1 MSELQIKSLFNPE
14 FSQKMHQRIDIRS
27 HMALKEFGQKNWKLN
42 HSDGFQDI
50 SIQELRRVGHRIAD
64 CKNIWEVY
72 SILGET
78 SNTGVCYYDVIMKPQ
93 HDRAYSLMDSI
104 LTQMEPTSVE
114 HALDIATGTGE
125 MALVLG
131 KRAKKTTAIDLTTA
145 LMESAQ
151 KKLMKA
157 QKQGKIGDFSLQIMD
172 VLNLDLP
179 VESVDIAMANG
190 LQAYLTNEE
199 VLIMMEQLRRV
210 LKKGG
215 RYYEYQADNPD
226 PLEYKTSQRAYLV
239 GEIAAAIVGQT
250 LTRQNAKTDQKLH
263 LEGFDVT
270 SLNIVNKNDP
280 RKYKEILLRCIKK

>member
-72 SILGET
+72 SILGEK

-151 KKLMKA
+151 KN
-157 QKQGKIGDFSLQIMD
+157 S
-172 VLNLDLP
+172 
-179 VESVDIAMANG
+179 
-190 LQAYLTNEE
+190 
-199 VLIMMEQLRRV
+199 
-210 LKKGG
+210 
-215 RYYEYQADNPD
+215 
-226 PLEYKTSQRAYLV
+226 
-239 GEIAAAIVGQT
+239 
-250 LTRQNAKTDQKLH
+250 
-263 LEGFDVT
+263 
-270 SLNIVNKNDP
+270 
-280 RKYKEILLRCIKK
+280 

>member
-1 MSELQIKSLFNPE
+1 
-14 FSQKMHQRIDIRS
+14 
-27 HMALKEFGQKNWKLN
+27 
-42 HSDGFQDI
+42 
-50 SIQELRRVGHRIAD
+50 
-64 CKNIWEVY
+64 
-72 SILGET
+72 
-78 SNTGVCYYDVIMKPQ
+78 
-93 HDRAYSLMDSI
+93 
-104 LTQMEPTSVE
+104 
-114 HALDIATGTGE
+114 
-125 MALVLG
+125 
-131 KRAKKTTAIDLTTA
+131 
-145 LMESAQ
+145 
-151 KKLMKA
+151 MKA